1 MVHDIFR
8 NTVDSQHTCI
18 GWIPWKLT
26 CANPAFSKAHGID
39 NNAEPI
45 IVFQIDKMVVKEE
58 FLVPDAI
65 AIADPLMLNDLN
77 ILVNFVWD
85 FDKFYE
91 FNQFRLKNQFWR

>member
-1 MVHDIFR
+1 
-8 NTVDSQHTCI
+8 
-18 GWIPWKLT
+18 
-26 CANPAFSKAHGID
+26 
-39 NNAEPI
+39 
-45 IVFQIDKMVVKEE
+45 MVVKEE

-91 FNQFRLKNQFWR
+91 FNQFRLKNQF